1 MTEVIS
7 KWEKKKKKKKK
18 IGSWGHMLAQT
29 RSDSASALSDRDGFA
44 VSHAEL
50 MHAVEYI
57 SK

>member
-1 MTEVIS
+1 MR
-7 KWEKKKKKKKK
+7 KKKKKKK

-29 RSDSASALSDRDGFA
+29 RSDSVSALSDRDGFA
-44 VSHAEL
+44 VSLAEL